1 MKRGNEGEGGRPL
14 GSTEADTTGEHVLR
28 PLDVAAGDA
37 VSVYTPAGDVSVERG
52 PVATLRLSTPAA
64 AADVGVET
72 AIRDTD
78 LQLTVERATGVDT
91 PVDVHLELP
100 TGVALGSAST
110 GRGDVVVQGVCGSPA
125 IESDA
130 GHVTVE
136 GTDCVD
142 TVRTNDGDAT
152 ISLTELPD
160 DGVVEVVDG
169 DLALELAA
177 PLDATLDIVAR
188 DGAISTPTEAFD
200 EVALEDTERFRGT
213 FGDGDAWLTAKTG
226 DGDVTIELT

>member
-1 MKRGNEGEGGRPL
+1 MKRGSDGGGWSPL
-14 GSTEADTTGEHVLR
+14 GNSDAEATGEHVLR

-52 PVATLRLSTPAA
+52 QIASLRLSTSAEAPDVDVATTRAA
-64 AADVGVET
+64 GLEV
-72 AIRDTD
+72 
-78 LQLTVERATGVDT
+78 TVERASGVDS

-110 GRGDVVVQGVCGSPA
+110 GHGDVTVQGVCGSPA

-136 GTDCVD
+136 GTDSVD
-142 TVRTNDGDAT
+142 TVRTNHGDAT
-152 ISLTELPD
+152 ISLTALPD
-160 DGVVEVVDG
+160 DGVVEVVNG
-169 DLALELAA
+169 DLCLELTA
-177 PLDATLDIVAR
+177 PLDATLDVVAR
-188 DGAISTPTEAFD
+188 DGAISTPTDAFD
-200 EVALEDTERFRGT
+200 EIALEDTERFRGT